1 MLSGSIRRITNN
13 SRLYSTVNKHEVDFF
28 SKLSKHWWD
37 ESGEFGLL
45 HKMNPVRAE
54 FILKNINN
62 ARREDAI
69 RSNRQ
74 FEDVNTLSGLTALD
88 IGCGGGL
95 LSETLARLGATTTGI
110 DVTEAN
116 IKMAELHSKQ
126 DPYFN
131 QSNLEYKYSAAEE
144 LLKTRKES
152 FDLVC
157 AMEVIEHVDKA
168 ADFLKTCTDLVK
180 VGDMVLYKPLFN
192 DKA

>member
-1 MLSGSIRRITNN
+1 MKYNQILICLYNKCKLRYLYGCETTLRIMLSGSIRRITNN

-95 LSETLARLGATTTGI
+95 LSE
-110 DVTEAN
+110 V
-116 IKMAELHSKQ
+116 
-126 DPYFN
+126 
-131 QSNLEYKYSAAEE
+131 EY
-144 LLKTRKES
+144 
-152 FDLVC
+152 
-157 AMEVIEHVDKA
+157 
-168 ADFLKTCTDLVK
+168 
-180 VGDMVLYKPLFN
+180 
-192 DKA
+192 